1 MSDIQTLYGAEY
13 LKAKAFKFTFSATAI
28 ACLLVVSFFLLP
40 KIQAWLDKEEEA
52 TVVKVKA
59 KKVINYAELS
69 APPPIDLKQAKP
81 PPKKVDVKIKTVKF
95 LQPVAKK
102 DEEVPDEELVPTM
115 DEMEQTQIGTID
127 QEGVDSI
134 VFHQEEAVEVEYNP
148 EAEMEPYSFVQK
160 MPEFFGGTEALI
172 NYLSENISY
181 PAIAK
186 DAGIEG
192 TVYINFVVEPDGTIS
207 NEKVLRS
214 VHPSVDEEALKVI
227 AQMPKWQ
234 AGEQNGQFVRVSFTI
249 PVRFY
254 LTEY

>member
-1 MSDIQTLYGAEY
+1 MSKSEYLYGAEY
-13 LKAKAFKFTFSATAI
+13 LKAKAVHFTFIAI
-28 ACLLVVSFFLLP
+28 TVSCTLVLGMFLIP
-40 KIQAWLDKEEEA
+40 KIQKWLSKEEES
-52 TVVKVKA
+52 TVVKVQA

-69 APPPIDLKQAKP
+69 APPPIDLEQAKP

-102 DEEVPDEELVPTM
+102 DEEVPDEELIPTM
-115 DEMEQTQIGTID
+115 DEMEHTQIGAKD

-134 VFHQEEAVEVEYNP
+134 VFHQEEAVEVEYHP

-160 MPEFFGGTEALI
+160 MPEFFGGSKALI
-172 NYLSENISY
+172 KYLSENISY

-214 VHPSVDEEALKVI
+214 VHPSIDKEALKVI

-254 LTEY
+254 LKDK